1 MSQSL
6 NFNNRDN
13 TYGIEDFDLGDA
25 RFNLVSDQISE
36 SNPDLYMIGG
46 TNNNSFRGKNGGFA

>member
-13 TYGIEDFDLGDA
+13 AYGREDFDLGDA
-25 RFNLVSDQISE
+25 RFNLVSD
-36 SNPDLYMIGG
+36 
-46 TNNNSFRGKNGGFA
+46 

>member
-13 TYGIEDFDLGDA
+13 AYGREDFDLGDG

-36 SNPDLYMIGG
+36 SIPDLYMISG